1 MGGELGS
8 RLAELEGRDLIRQKG
23 LAKELEY
30 IFKHALTREAVYG
43 SILLRRRRE
52 LHARVAGCIETLF
65 PDDLDEFNAL
75 LAYHYAQAE
84 DWEKAKEYLF
94 KAGDQAG
101 KLAADAE
108 ALAHYQQA
116 LDAHTRLFGARRD
129 PLERAVLGRRIGE
142 RLYRKGEFDQ
152 ALEHLQRALVHLG
165 SPYPATHLVVS
176 LATVR
181 ELFRHIGPRLLP
193 A

>member
-23 LAKELEY
+23 VTAELEY

-52 LHARVAGCIETLF
+52 LHARVAGCIESLF

-84 DWEKAKEYLF
+84 DWEKAKDYLF
-94 KAGDQAG
+94 KAGEQAG

-116 LDAHTRLFGARRD
+116 LDAHTRLFGERWD
-129 PLERAVLGRRIGE
+129 PFERAVLERKIGE
-142 RLYRKGEFDQ
+142 ALYRKGEFDQ
-152 ALEHLQRALVHLG
+152 RSEEHTSELQSRSDLVC
-165 SPYPATHLVVS
+165 
-176 LATVR
+176 
-181 ELFRHIGPRLLP
+181 RLLLEKKKKEENE
-193 A
+193 